1 MGGRGSGR
9 TKGYA
14 GKSSTEDSQ
23 PLDIRRLQR
32 AGVLTPGRTTNWQ
45 WTVNGRVYASIT
57 IRAEV
62 GNISLAY
69 SYTAHGGP
77 AESIHQTVWR
87 ETTACTL
94 GGRRRWFACPACG
107 RRVAVLYG
115 AGRLFA
121 CRHCKGLAYAS
132 QSQSSCDRALDRADQ
147 LRRRLGWQAGV
158 AHGHGPKPV
167 GMHQTTCDRLRR
179 RHDDLVNTWV
189 QGVAKWLRI
198 S

>member
-69 SYTAHGGP
+69 SYTAHGGACRVDPSDRVAGDDRMHPGRATPVVRLPSLRP
-77 AESIHQTVWR
+77 ARGRALRGGEAVRLPALQGFGLCQSESIIVR
-87 ETTACTL
+87 P
-94 GGRRRWFACPACG
+94 R
-107 RRVAVLYG
+107 
-115 AGRLFA
+115 
-121 CRHCKGLAYAS
+121 S
-132 QSQSSCDRALDRADQ
+132 
-147 LRRRLGWQAGV
+147 
-158 AHGHGPKPV
+158 
-167 GMHQTTCDRLRR
+167 
-179 RHDDLVNTWV
+179 
-189 QGVAKWLRI
+189 
-198 S
+198 